1 MGISEKDLMKNEFL
15 DECKQFS
22 LNSTKFE
29 KSMFNGQQIN
39 FDGSDFQDRF
49 SKSE

>member
-1 MGISEKDLMKNEFL
+1 MGISEKKFMKNEFL

-22 LNSTKFE
+22 LNSTE
-29 KSMFNGQQIN
+29 YEESMVNGQLIN
-39 FDGSDFQDRF
+39 FDGFGFQDRF